1 VSAGQNP
8 PPGAPL
14 PAGLLAY
21 WGIPP
26 GARLTAAHGTNNQ
39 TFVIRAGSA
48 RWVLRIS
55 QNLTAAQV
63 RAEHRLLGRL
73 RHAGLPFAVP
83 EPVPALTGD
92 FLAETA
98 AGPATVTKW
107 LPGVRPDLSHEQSL
121 ERFGRAIGQLGA
133 ALGRVPREDAPHD
146 WLTSPHVH
154 PDVPD
159 VAELCRELAAAGISS
174 ELTRLLTGFQQGTWL
189 TGAGAGLPVQVVH
202 GDVAASNV
210 LADERTGEVTAMLDF
225 EIAGADLRVQDL
237 VVGLKQS
244 DALDAPDWQRR
255 AAALARGYCRA
266 RELSEAEAAAVPDLL
281 LARATGTVVW
291 RAGRWRR
298 GQASLDDVSVRLDG
312 LAEAHKWLATHRSEL
327 LDLLRQAASAP

>member
-1 VSAGQNP
+1 VSAEQSP
-8 PPGAPL
+8 PSGPAL
-14 PAGLLAY
+14 PAGLLAC

-39 TFVIRAGSA
+39 TFVVRAGSA

-55 QNLTAAQV
+55 QNLTQAQV
-63 RAEHRLLGRL
+63 LAEHRLLARL
-73 RHAGLPFAVP
+73 RKAGLPFAVP

-92 FLAETA
+92 FVAETA

-107 LPGVRPDLSHEQSL
+107 LPGVRPGLSDEQSL
-121 ERFGRAIGQLGA
+121 ERFGQAVGQLSA
-133 ALGRVPREDAPHD
+133 ELGGMPREDAPHD
-146 WLTSPHVH
+146 WLTSPDVH
-154 PDVPD
+154 PAVPD
-159 VAELCRELAAAGISS
+159 VAELCRELATAGISS

-189 TGAGAGLPVQVVH
+189 TGAGVGLPVQVVH

-244 DALDAPDWQRR
+244 GALDAPDWQRR
-255 AAALARGYCRA
+255 AGAMASGYCSA
-266 RELSEAEAAAVPDLL
+266 QELTKAEAAAVPDLL

-298 GQASLDDVSVRLDG
+298 GQASLEDVFIRLHE
-312 LAEAHKWLATHRSEL
+312 LAEADKWLAAHRGEL
-327 LDLLRQAASAP
+327 LDLLRQSAA